1 MDSLLKWV
9 SDKKIKALTEVLIWR
24 FREHNSHPAPTAD
37 SFRFRLGLARG
48 GCLSVGHI
56 LDPPLD
62 LVANIKNFLNM
73 VINFY
78 KFRDQTPYVL
88 N

>member
-1 MDSLLKWV
+1 MDSLSKWV
-9 SDKKIKALTEVLIWR
+9 SDKKIKALTEVLIRR

-48 GCLSVGHI
+48 GCLYVRHI

-62 LVANIKNFLNM
+62 LVANLNM